1 MWFIFFGEN
10 NAADAL
16 SRLAVLDPKPF
27 DIHEELL
34 IREIVTS
41 AANSMAL
48 NWEEIE
54 KESIE
59 DEEIQNVRE
68 LIRTDQQMKLQLA
81 YRVIAKELCQV
92 GNVLLRTDRLVIPGR
107 LRNRVLSLAH
117 EGHPGSRMM
126 KTHLRTHV
134 WWPKLDQDVDRFV
147 KSCRGCCL
155 VSAPEAPEP
164 MVRKEMPSAPWEDVA
179 VDFLGP
185 LPDGLY
191 LLVVVD
197 YYSRYVE
204 VKEMISINV
213 QAVIE
218 ELSVIFGRYGL
229 PVSLRADNGPQLS
242 ENCNELKT
250 FCLENGIKL
259 VNTIPYW
266 PQQNG
271 EVERQNRT
279 ILKRLRI
286 AQELGKSWRKELSQ
300 YLLVYHSTNHPTTGK
315 SPSELMFG
323 RRIRS
328 KLPQVP
334 VYHSNDEE
342 VRDMDRLQ
350 KEKGREYSDKKR
362 KANHSKIEVGDEVLI
377 KRMKKNNKLDTDYIN
392 EEFVVVRK
400 QEADCTLKSIKTGR
414 EYRRNVAHLK
424 KIEKTTSNE
433 GSVSQY
439 GNEEGESNVNN
450 NEALTEQN
458 RTNRTRK
465 EPHHFKDYVP
475 Y

>member
-1 MWFIFFGEN
+1 MVHISGET

-27 DIHEELL
+27 DSSEELL

-41 AANSMAL
+41 AANSIAL
-48 NWEEIE
+48 SWDEI
-54 KESIE
+54 KQASME
-59 DEEIQNVRE
+59 DEEIRNIQDLIKVNRE
-68 LIRTDQQMKLQLA
+68 AELPIA

-92 GNVLLRTDRLVIPGR
+92 GDVLLRTDRLIIPQK
-107 LRNRVLSLAH
+107 LRSRVLALAH

-126 KTHLRTHV
+126 KTHLRTNV
-134 WWPKLDQDVDRFV
+134 WWPKLDQDVDKFV
-147 KSCRGCCL
+147 KECRGCCL
-155 VSAPEAPEP
+155 VSAPDAPEP
-164 MVRKEMPSAPWEDVA
+164 MIRKELPSAPWQDVA

-185 LPDGLY
+185 LPDGQY

-204 VKEMISINV
+204 VKEMTTINV

-229 PVSLRADNGPQLS
+229 PISLRADNGPQLS
-242 ENCNELKT
+242 ENCNELKS
-250 FCLENGIKL
+250 FCLENGIQL

-286 AQELGKSWRKELSQ
+286 AQELGKNWKQELSQ
-300 YLLVYHSTNHPTTGK
+300 YLLVYHATNHPTTGK

-334 VYHSNDEE
+334 LYQLNDEE

-350 KEKGREYSDKKR
+350 KEKGKEYSDRKR
-362 KANHSKIEVGDEVLI
+362 RANQSQIEVGDKVLM
-377 KRMKKNNKLDTDYIN
+377 KRMKKNNKLDADYIN
-392 EEFVVVRK
+392 EEFTVTRK
-400 QEADCTLKSIKTGR
+400 NGADCTVKSCETGR

-424 KIEKTTSNE
+424 KIVTVIEDGDELELQSDSE
-433 GSVSQY
+433 DVD
-439 GNEEGESNVNN
+439 NN
-450 NEALTEQN
+450 SSK
-458 RTNRTRK
+458 RSRR
-465 EPHHFKDYVP
+465 EPQHFKDYVP

>member
-1 MWFIFFGEN
+1 
-10 NAADAL
+10 
-16 SRLAVLDPKPF
+16 
-27 DIHEELL
+27 
-34 IREIVTS
+34 
-41 AANSMAL
+41 
-48 NWEEIE
+48 
-54 KESIE
+54 
-59 DEEIQNVRE
+59 
-68 LIRTDQQMKLQLA
+68 
-81 YRVIAKELCQV
+81 
-92 GNVLLRTDRLVIPGR
+92 
-107 LRNRVLSLAH
+107 
-117 EGHPGSRMM
+117 
-126 KTHLRTHV
+126 
-134 WWPKLDQDVDRFV
+134 
-147 KSCRGCCL
+147 
-155 VSAPEAPEP
+155 
-164 MVRKEMPSAPWEDVA
+164 
-179 VDFLGP
+179 
-185 LPDGLY
+185 
-191 LLVVVD
+191 
-197 YYSRYVE
+197 
-204 VKEMISINV
+204 MISINV